1 REDITN
7 GIVRN
12 QLAPCTG
19 YNSRN
24 DFFLYRLRQVRLDVI
39 EMFGIE
45 AIAHC
50 NRQPKR
56 ESFFGLN
63 IQWLG
68 FASSGLRIL
77 RFAGGEQL
85 IARIKQR
92 DIFSKRSYEMR
103 AGIKRS
109 RQSAFCLAYPHS

>member
-1 REDITN
+1 DQSTGGEYRCYDSGGALTDFFALGREDIVN

-19 YNSRN
+19 DNSRN

-39 EMFGIE
+39 EMLRIE
-45 AIAHC
+45 AIAHR

-56 ESFFGLN
+56 ESFFGLD

-68 FASSGLRIL
+68 FVSNGLRIL
-77 RFAGGEQL
+77 
-85 IARIKQR
+85 
-92 DIFSKRSYEMR
+92 
-103 AGIKRS
+103 
-109 RQSAFCLAYPHS
+109 